1 MVNHILTSYEISL
14 KSKDD
19 FFDDENIRLDT
30 ILSEY
35 FDKKEKTSS
44 LVQKYLHF
52 EPLSKKEKTIYE
64 GYVKAGEYGITGEL
78 RNTETGDLIAKQ
90 GLKDAMTYLYYYRI
104 YCYDRMHAIL
114 ILQKIGANGIKT
126 AFSQDFEEFM
136 LRTHSNY
143 SLDIIAKLQTSTVEE
158 FFKKAKISSVAM
170 DVYKFPAE
178 LENQLDKNQR
188 PKRFKATISIPL
200 WTWDRKLVEF
210 FQKNKGTTKL
220 YGTECNN
227 IRFKCK
233 LNGRTFTFKAANILE
248 TGIDLEVEQKY
259 LNKTT
264 GLPNEK
270 DIASLAEELT
280 TDLLRQE
287 NVIQD

>member
-1 MVNHILTSYEISL
+1 MSRG
-14 KSKDD
+14 D
-19 FFDDENIRLDT
+19 
-30 ILSEY
+30 
-35 FDKKEKTSS
+35 FDK
-44 LVQKYLHF
+44 LRQVDRDQRGIAGMVQYLF
-52 EPLSKKEKTIYE
+52 CMDA
-64 GYVKAGEYGITGEL
+64 VM
-78 RNTETGDLIAKQ
+78 
-90 GLKDAMTYLYYYRI
+90 GLM
-104 YCYDRMHAIL
+104 AIFIHL
-114 ILQKIGANGIKT
+114 
-126 AFSQDFEEFM
+126 
-136 LRTHSNY
+136 
-143 SLDIIAKLQTSTVEE
+143 
-158 FFKKAKISSVAM
+158 
-170 DVYKFPAE
+170 P
-178 LENQLDKNQR
+178 
-188 PKRFKATISIPL
+188 
-200 WTWDRKLVEF
+200 VEF

>member
-1 MVNHILTSYEISL
+1 MLTI
-14 KSKDD
+14 K
-19 FFDDENIRLDT
+19 
-30 ILSEY
+30 
-35 FDKKEKTSS
+35 
-44 LVQKYLHF
+44 Q
-52 EPLSKKEKTIYE
+52 
-64 GYVKAGEYGITGEL
+64 ITE
-78 RNTETGDLIAKQ
+78 NTEAVIRGLEKKHFKNAKETIEQVIALNDK
-90 GLKDAMTYLYYYRI
+90 R
-104 YCYDRMHAIL
+104 R
-114 ILQKIGANGIKT
+114 
-126 AFSQDFEEFM
+126 
-136 LRTHSNY
+136 
-143 SLDIIAKLQTSTVEE
+143 STQ
-158 FFKKAKISSVAM
+158 
-170 DVYKFPAE
+170 
-178 LENQLDKNQR
+178 NQLDKNQR